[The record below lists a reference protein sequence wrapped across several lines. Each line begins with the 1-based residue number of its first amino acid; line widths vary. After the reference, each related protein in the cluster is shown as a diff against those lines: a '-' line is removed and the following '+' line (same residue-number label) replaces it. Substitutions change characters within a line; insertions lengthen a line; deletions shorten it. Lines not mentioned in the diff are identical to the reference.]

1 MSDFDALQA
10 TLARQAADRQA
21 DADACEALL
30 GALYQAFRRGDGPGQ
45 PLHNV
50 SLEPVPDPEQKLR
63 PPPVGEFHAAWFRL
77 GLCEVLIR
85 VRRQHGEFHGEYA
98 TRGRFAL
105 SENDVSEESVI
116 ALARRILR
124 EVATE
129 YSGLPLSGAVARL
142 N

>member
-10 TLARQAADRQA
+10 VLARQAAERQA
-21 DADACEALL
+21 DAAACEGLL

-50 SLEPVPDPEQKLR
+50 SLEPVPDPWQKLR
-63 PPPVGEFHAAWFRL
+63 PPPVGEYHAAWFRL
-77 GLCEVLIR
+77 GLCEVLVR

-98 TRGRFAL
+98 LRGRFAL
-105 SENDVSEESVI
+105 SESEISEERII
-116 ALARRILR
+116 ALARLILS
-124 EVATE
+124 ELVTE
-129 YSGLPLSGAVARL
+129 YSGVSAGDAGTRL